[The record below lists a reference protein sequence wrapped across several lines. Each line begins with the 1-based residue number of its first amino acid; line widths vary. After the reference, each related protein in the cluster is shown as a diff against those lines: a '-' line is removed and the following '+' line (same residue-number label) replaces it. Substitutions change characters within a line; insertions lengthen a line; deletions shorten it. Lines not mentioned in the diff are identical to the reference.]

1 VGASRGELAA
11 WSKRVSG
18 TRAKRRWSEARGVAA
33 HEQKRT
39 GVAAC
44 GCGTDALDVSGPNEQ
59 WRAGR
64 IQVEHECAGDAG
76 AEARGRA
83 RAGGVVVKCFCARC
97 GNAVASILF
106 MPR

>member
-18 TRAKRRWSEARGVAA
+18 TRAKRRWSEARGVAT

-39 GVAAC
+39 GVAVC
-44 GCGTDALDVSGPNEQ
+44 GCSTDALDVSGSNEQ

-64 IQVEHECAGDAG
+64 IRWSMSVQVTQELKRAD
-76 AEARGRA
+76 A
-83 RAGGVVVKCFCARC
+83 RA
-97 GNAVASILF
+97 
-106 MPR
+106 PEEWW